1 MQKLKIRHVFE
12 AEIKIDT
19 HLNSL
24 RLSEIKKVVFQGF
37 NITVIYFLQNNIEI
51 LNSVR
56 YTVWCSK
63 KLSQR

>member
-19 HLNSL
+19 YLNSL

-37 NITVIYFLQNNIEI
+37 DITVIYFLQNNIEI